1 MKTSKDREV
10 LEDGWRSTRGRP
22 KGSYSPENRMRRA
35 HKAALITLAKAA
47 EEGDVRAAIAVVEY
61 NREHQQK

>member
-1 MKTSKDREV
+1 METSKDGEV

-47 EEGDVRAAIAVVEY
+47 EEGDVMAAIAVLNY
-61 NREHQQK
+61 NKENQQ